1 MQAQDPDSAD
11 WNEIIDGLG
20 GEAALAASALQHK
33 AFVRARAI
41 GSACDL
47 LRLALIYG
55 PGGHSLRTT
64 AALAGASGI
73 ADLSDVALLN
83 RIAGA
88 ADWLKALCEGQPA
101 RPKTA
106 ADAAGV
112 ELRIVDSTT
121 IAAPGRG
128 GSYRLHVSYDP
139 QRQRIDDLHLTSMAE
154 GERLDRTALTPG
166 ALVLADRG
174 YPKPDGLQRLLASG
188 AHVLVRLTWKS
199 LHLVDEAGQPLDWT
213 ALFAAAVKHQ
223 AVDMPVWV
231 RRPRGRFQPLKLR
244 LVILPKPAQ
253 AAERSRAK
261 ARRAQIKGQHRT
273 GDPRTGLAADHL
285 ILLTSLAPDQFP
297 AQSLK
302 ELYALRWQI
311 ELAFKRMKSILN
323 LAALPAK
330 NPKLA
335 AAWLYAHL
343 LFALIIEAIA
353 APPGDFPPDKAEPR
367 QPSIWRLTAFIAA
380 ILKTAMLVSARLSTL
395 SACIPKLARQLCEPP
410 RKRIL
415 QIHTISCLS

>member
-1 MQAQDPDSAD
+1 MQAQDPDSTN
-11 WNEIIDGLG
+11 WNEIIDWLG

-88 ADWLKALCEGQPA
+88 ADWLKALCEGQLA
-101 RPKTA
+101 KAQTV
-106 ADAAGV
+106 ADAARA
-112 ELRIVDSTT
+112 ELRIIDSTT
-121 IAAPGRG
+121 IAAPGQG
-128 GSYRLHVSYDP
+128 GSFRLHLSYDP
-139 QRQRIDDLHLTSMAE
+139 KRQRIADLRLTTKAQ
-154 GERLDRTALTPG
+154 GDRLDRMALASG

-174 YPKPDGLQRLLASG
+174 YPKPEGLQRLLASG

-199 LHLVDEAGQPLDWT
+199 LHLLDQAEQPLDWT
-213 ALFAAAVKHQ
+213 ALFAAAAQ
-223 AVDMPVWV
+223 GAVDMPVWV
-231 RRPRGRFQPLKLR
+231 CRPRGRFPPLKLR
-244 LVILPKPAQ
+244 LVILPKPAHTV
-253 AAERSRAK
+253 ERSRAK
-261 ARRAQIKGQHRT
+261 ARRSQIKAQHRSV
-273 GDPRTGLAADHL
+273 DPRTWLAADHL
-285 ILLTSLAPDQFP
+285 ILLTSLAEAEVP
-297 AQSLK
+297 ASALQQ
-302 ELYALRWQI
+302 LYGVRWQI

-323 LAALPAK
+323 LATLPAK

-335 AAWLYAHL
+335 TAWLYAHL

-353 APPGDFPPDKAEPR
+353 APPGDFPP
-367 QPSIWRLTAFIAA
+367 
-380 ILKTAMLVSARLSTL
+380 
-395 SACIPKLARQLCEPP
+395 
-410 RKRIL
+410 
-415 QIHTISCLS
+415 